1 MFCLIVKTFSNSFHL
16 TDVGCGGRKSVLFK
30 TPACGL
36 IILHMKKSVPY
47 HLFKTSSDLEILG
60 GGK

>member
-1 MFCLIVKTFSNSFHL
+1 MLGV
-16 TDVGCGGRKSVLFK
+16 VGGINSVLFK

-36 IILHMKKSVPY
+36 IILHMRESVQY

-60 GGK
+60 GGTSDVANFTPH